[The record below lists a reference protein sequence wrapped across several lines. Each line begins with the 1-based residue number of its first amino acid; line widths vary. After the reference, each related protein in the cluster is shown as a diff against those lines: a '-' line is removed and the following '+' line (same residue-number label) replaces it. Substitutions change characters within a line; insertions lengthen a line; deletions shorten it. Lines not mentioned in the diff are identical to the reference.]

1 MGWKYSGDGVC
12 MEICCGSFANVNLAF
27 KVNADQKKF
36 RCDFDNSS
44 SFLMYVIVILEK
56 EMGWFSWIAAV
67 HHCEP
72 SFGCWDR
79 GNSGEQLLRVLF
91 IMISLRCWQLLQM
104 HCGNGQR
111 VISVLEFSHGVSGI
125 FSIFGEQLEGE
136 VRSIL
141 PRWHLLVKLCFQS
154 CIGSIVSHCFCA
166 VSLLTIKN
174 FMEADQ
180 CFSLGSVQSYGLCLH
195 LQVQYRHCIR
205 SLSGCCKCCSCVLR
219 AWKGGEECGRSCEI
233 TDKDGEHM

>member
-1 MGWKYSGDGVC
+1 

-27 KVNADQKKF
+27 KVNADQNKF

-141 PRWHLLVKLCFQS
+141 PR
-154 CIGSIVSHCFCA
+154 
-166 VSLLTIKN
+166 
-174 FMEADQ
+174 
-180 CFSLGSVQSYGLCLH
+180 
-195 LQVQYRHCIR
+195 
-205 SLSGCCKCCSCVLR
+205 
-219 AWKGGEECGRSCEI
+219 
-233 TDKDGEHM
+233 